1 MQIFDKSFE
10 QFKQNAFKL
19 AGFTLL
25 YFMVLMTVCLV
36 LSFIPVVGTLI
47 YNILVIIGSVFYI
60 RIYMQ
65 IVNGESTLCFDM
77 ASENML
83 HASWNLIIL
92 TFVKGLFLL
101 IAIIPCVII
110 SILSF
115 VTVSDS
121 YYSDTE
127 SLATFLVIAI
137 FMFLII
143 LLVAFVVELML
154 GFVSFVIIDKDFSQ
168 MSFKDAFSNGFKMM
182 KGYRLKFVLVQLVN
196 GILFVIGILMLGV
209 GVLFTSALS
218 TLITLNLYKDAKEK
232 YIGCT
237 CCDKSPIELDKEF

>member
-25 YFMVLMTVCLV
+25 YFMVSMIFSLV
-36 LSFIPVVGTLI
+36 LSFIPIVGALI
-47 YNILVIIGSVFYI
+47 YNILFIISLVFYI

-65 IVNGESTLCFDM
+65 IVNGKSSLCFNM
-77 ASENML
+77 ASENIL
-83 HASWNLIIL
+83 PASWNLIIL
-92 TFVKGLFLL
+92 TFIKGLLL
-101 IAIIPCVII
+101 SIAIIPCAIV
-110 SILSF
+110 SILTF

-168 MSFKDAFSNGFKMM
+168 MSFKDAFSNGFKIM
-182 KGYRLKFVLVQLVN
+182 KGYRLKFILVQLVN
-196 GILFVIGILMLGV
+196 GILFIIGILMLGV

-237 CCDKSPIELDKEF
+237 YCDKNLTELDEEF